1 MWPSYFR
8 AFSPVT
14 LISSDVAPSDV
25 CPVPNSPSIYC
36 TGIEEAEQET
46 ILPCMKQNLILCCAN
61 MIQSHKVDLE
71 EVQVEVGP
79 SDIRPTSDPISRK
92 FMQQNQDKI
101 VTSYIY
107 YVISEVAIVT
117 STEPQANSF
126 SE

>member
-1 MWPSYFR
+1 
-8 AFSPVT
+8 
-14 LISSDVAPSDV
+14 
-25 CPVPNSPSIYC
+25 
-36 TGIEEAEQET
+36 
-46 ILPCMKQNLILCCAN
+46 

-107 YVISEVAIVT
+107 YVISEVDFIIDLDNLLTLHAPNPGPRQFLWIPRYFYLKMT
-117 STEPQANSF
+117 FLCN
-126 SE
+126 